1 LVEIN
6 KNVDESEE
14 DASNGTNNDNGL
26 FGNSDKHNCNQL
38 TEHENDQWI
47 VEHMIE
53 GVSSPNTKLHLW
65 KFLSCSNHI
74 LSFHGASSPIVP
86 IEEARRR
93 LPGKKGYFQIVSGR
107 LILWPTTNNK

>member
-53 GVSSPNTKLHLW
+53 GVSSSNAKLHLW
-65 KFLSCSNHI
+65 KFLSCSNQHSVLPWSI
-74 LSFHGASSPIVP
+74 ITNSSNRRGKTAPPWQKRLLPNSF
-86 IEEARRR
+86 R
-93 LPGKKGYFQIVSGR
+93 
-107 LILWPTTNNK
+107 